1 MANMSYVAFENT
13 TRALEQC
20 IDLMES
26 EINGDHRLSP
36 REFVYA
42 QTLLIRFGEYTKTM
56 QELVQ
61 SRSDKVE
68 SSK

>member
-26 EINGDHRLSP
+26 EIDGTDRLSS
-36 REFVYA
+36 REFMYA
-42 QTLLIRFGEYTKTM
+42 QAMFVKFREYSETM
-56 QELVQ
+56 QKLVQ
-61 SRSDKVE
+61 SRSNDVE